1 MATAVAAASRSLIVP
16 PASPAAPPIRAGWTL
31 FDPFVVTE
39 DAAAAVTND
48 DTAATCCVTRC
59 GRDVR
64 VSLRLA
70 DPPSASYVVMRTDAE
85 LHGTPKVVAAD
96 GDLLLIEMAVV
107 EPPSTVSR
115 EQNFLVYTAHPS
127 SPSLLLLPHR
137 DDDSYFYTGIVA
149 GEEEEEEFVAAAFS
163 TEITRA
169 GDGDDE
175 GAKEVGW
182 LTRFSSSTG
191 QHEVLD
197 LPIPYDPSKGLYK
210 LVWHTDKVFAFRG
223 RHMCFVDYHRGILLC
238 DVFTTN
244 TSPEL
249 RFLPLPE
256 IEVWDEEHD
265 YFNGRRLPQEH
276 RTVDVSKGGV
286 MRFVDVSDG
295 LFGRRRHPYAVTVT
309 TWTLRAAAA
318 AEVAVWEWEKD
329 GVLQVGDLWN
339 SCEFRRSPL
348 PRRAPLFPAVC
359 KRDPGVVGFALMDWN
374 SSTKDA
380 WVIVVDVR
388 EMELLA
394 YAPYTNQAKEGEVH
408 EEGYEVVAG
417 CLFHDTPFI
426 CSDIYN
432 YYKTFARMEDAGRQ
446 Q

>member
-1 MATAVAAASRSLIVP
+1 MATAAAARPLPPP
-16 PASPAAPPIRAGWTL
+16 PAFPAAPPIRAGWTL

-39 DAAAAVTND
+39 DFAAAAAVAND
-48 DTAATCCVTRC
+48 DTSAAACCVTRC

-70 DPPSASYVVMRTDAE
+70 DPPAASYVVMRADAE
-85 LHGTPKVVAAD
+85 LHGKPKVVAAD

-115 EQNFLVYTAHPS
+115 EQNFLV
-127 SPSLLLLPHR
+127 
-137 DDDSYFYTGIVA
+137 
-149 GEEEEEEFVAAAFS
+149 
-163 TEITRA
+163 
-169 GDGDDE
+169 
-175 GAKEVGW
+175 
-182 LTRFSSSTG
+182 
-191 QHEVLD
+191 
-197 LPIPYDPSKGLYK
+197 
-210 LVWHTDKVFAFRG
+210 
-223 RHMCFVDYHRGILLC
+223 CFVDYHRGILLC
-238 DVFTTN
+238 DVFAA
-244 TSPEL
+244 SPEL
-249 RFLPLPE
+249 RST
-256 IEVWDEEHD
+256 
-265 YFNGRRLPQEH
+265 GRS
-276 RTVDVSKGGV
+276 TSASKGGV

-309 TWTLRAAAA
+309 TWTLRAA
-318 AEVAVWEWEKD
+318 EVAEWEWEKD

-348 PRRAPLFPAVC
+348 PRRAPVYPAVC
-359 KRDPGVVGFALMDWN
+359 KHGTSVVGFANMDWN

-394 YAPYTNQAKEGEVH
+394 YAPYTNQAKEGEVN

-426 CSDIYN
+426 CSDIFN
-432 YYKTFARMEDAGRQ
+432 YKTFAPMDAGSD
-446 Q
+446 

>member
-1 MATAVAAASRSLIVP
+1 MATAAAARALSPP
-16 PASPAAPPIRAGWTL
+16 PAFPAAPPIRAGWTL

-39 DAAAAVTND
+39 DAAAAAAAVTND
-48 DTAATCCVTRC
+48 DTAAACCVTRC
-59 GRDVR
+59 GHDVR

-70 DPPSASYVVMRTDAE
+70 DPPSASYVVMRTNAE
-85 LHGTPKVVAAD
+85 LHGTPRVVAAD

-107 EPPSTVSR
+107 EPLSTVSR

-175 GAKEVGW
+175 GADEVGW

-191 QHEVLD
+191 QHE
-197 LPIPYDPSKGLYK
+197 

-238 DVFTTN
+238 DVFAA
-244 TSPEL
+244 SPEL
-249 RFLPLPE
+249 RFLPVPAE
-256 IEVWDEEHD
+256 IEVWDDEHD
-265 YFNGRRLPQEH
+265 YFNGRRNPQEH

-295 LFGRRRHPYAVTVT
+295 LFGRRRHPFAVTVT

-318 AEVAVWEWEKD
+318 AEVAEWEWEKD

-348 PRRAPLFPAVC
+348 PRRAPVYPAVC
-359 KRDPGVVGFALMDWN
+359 KHDTSVVGFALMDWN
-374 SSTKDA
+374 SSTEDA
-380 WVIVVDVR
+380 WVITVDVR

-408 EEGYEVVAG
+408 EEWYEVVAG

-426 CSDIYN
+426 CSDIYS
-432 YYKTFARMEDAGRQ
+432 YKTFARMDAGSN
-446 Q
+446 